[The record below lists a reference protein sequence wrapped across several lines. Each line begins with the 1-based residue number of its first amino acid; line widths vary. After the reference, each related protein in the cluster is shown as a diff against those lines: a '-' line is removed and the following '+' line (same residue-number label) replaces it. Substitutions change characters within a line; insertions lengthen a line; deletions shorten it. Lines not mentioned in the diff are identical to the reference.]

1 MMGGHLVRRFISRII
16 PKKSCRGATRIEF
29 LDIVTAIIVL
39 AVLVYAASRQFS
51 AYNGTPAPTTAQ
63 SQAH

>member
-1 MMGGHLVRRFISRII
+1 MMGGARVRRFRLG
-16 PKKSCRGATRIEF
+16 KFQRGATQLGF

-39 AVLVYAASRQFS
+39 AILVYAASRQFS
-51 AYNGTPAPTTAQ
+51 AYQTVAPSAPQQ